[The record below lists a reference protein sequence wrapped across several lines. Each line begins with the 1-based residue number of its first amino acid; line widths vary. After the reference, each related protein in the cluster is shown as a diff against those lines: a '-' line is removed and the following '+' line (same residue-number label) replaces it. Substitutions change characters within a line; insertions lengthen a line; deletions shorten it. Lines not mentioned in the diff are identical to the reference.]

1 MSILVLTLKQRVGPV
16 LPSLLG
22 ELKLTTGELPQSLSL
37 TIKRNWLS
45 PRLPEIRFWMP
56 SAPSHSL
63 HLLSCGDSQ
72 LHVFFLAKA
81 LQQPPHI
88 LCVAMEGLP
97 TGQRWERKGSSTLG
111 LQHDPVLPKDDSP
124 KLKQGMASSGRA
136 ERESYALWQL
146 VSYKSSSKLT
156 LHGDK
161 WAWASVELRHK
172 SESKHKRRHLIEGT
186 VTSAPSTVRCLTP
199 PGVPLPWALR
209 IPDAGSSLFCQPVY
223 SVLGWVY
230 SLATILWLFI
240 VLHYVDLKIT
250 FLWLLPSW
258 WPGVRW
264 AKHAI
269 WNPRP

>member
-172 SESKHKRRHLIEGT
+172 SESKHKQTLDRRHCNVCSIHCPLPDPSRCPSSMSAQNSGCWQFTLLPASLFSSGLSLLFSNYSLTLHSSSLCWLENHLS
-186 VTSAPSTVRCLTP
+186 VTSALLMTRC
-199 PGVPLPWALR
+199 
-209 IPDAGSSLFCQPVY
+209 
-223 SVLGWVY
+223 
-230 SLATILWLFI
+230 
-240 VLHYVDLKIT
+240 
-250 FLWLLPSW
+250 
-258 WPGVRW
+258 
-264 AKHAI
+264 
-269 WNPRP
+269 